1 MRVEDTIPKGLEYVE
16 NSIKAEGEAPGP
28 VELAV
33 ENGIVKAKY
42 IDIMDMKER
51 SIVFK
56 VKVKEEAKVDKEI
69 VNKAIVDDTKNPPIE
84 PEERITPQH
93 KDGIIDSKKT
103 VDNPSPK
110 LGEEVEYRIS
120 FKNTVENGELE
131 KVIIEDTIPNGLEYV
146 KGSEKAE
153 GDKPAP
159 LKLSVKDGKVIAEYE
174 NITDMKERSIV
185 FKVKV
190 KEEVEVGKEIINKA
204 IVDDMKHPKEPEA
217 KITPLHKDGKIKAK
231 KSVNNE
237 TPKLGE
243 EVEYRISM
251 KTRLSTE
258 S

>member
-1 MRVEDTIPKGLEYVE
+1 M
-16 NSIKAEGEAPGP
+16 
-28 VELAV
+28 
-33 ENGIVKAKY
+33 
-42 IDIMDMKER
+42 
-51 SIVFK
+51 
-56 VKVKEEAKVDKEI
+56 KEEAKVDKEI

-120 FKNTVENGELE
+120 FKNTVENGKLE

-190 KEEVEVGKEIINKA
+190 KEEAEVGKEIINKA

-231 KSVNNE
+231 EKR
-237 TPKLGE
+237 K
-243 EVEYRISM
+243 
-251 KTRLSTE
+251 
-258 S
+258 